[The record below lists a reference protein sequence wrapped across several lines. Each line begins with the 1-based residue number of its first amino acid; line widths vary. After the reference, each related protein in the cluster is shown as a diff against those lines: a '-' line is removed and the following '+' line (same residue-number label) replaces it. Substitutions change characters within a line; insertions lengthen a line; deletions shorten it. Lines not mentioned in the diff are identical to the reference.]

1 MKNRIY
7 EMIIFG
13 LRVKQAN
20 TRILDINPDQKSTFI
35 PPVGTFRKTSP
46 DLKNAFCRINF
57 YMFFHNVY
65 SLKPQANSDKTF
77 EACHARE

>member
-20 TRILDINPDQKSTFI
+20 TRILDINPDQKSTFL

-46 DLKNAFCRINF
+46 DLKNAFC
-57 YMFFHNVY
+57 
-65 SLKPQANSDKTF
+65 
-77 EACHARE
+77 